1 MVIIF
6 NVLDSKN
13 ILVVEDDLDIREL
26 ISFNLANEGHQV
38 FEANDG
44 EVGIDKAR
52 NNNPD
57 LILLD
62 LMLPG
67 IQGLDVCRII
77 KSDQETKEIPIIIVT
92 ALGQEEDIVKGLE
105 TGADDYITKPF
116 SIKVL
121 IARVNAVLKRSIEVG
136 EDKSKDILING
147 INIKT
152 RSREV
157 RVNENL
163 INDLT
168 FSEFQIL
175 YLLAGHPGWVFTR
188 YQIIDKIRGD
198 NYPVTDRSVD
208 FQIVGLRKKLGDAGK
223 LIKTVRGVGYRFT
236 PDEK

>member
-1 MVIIF
+1 MAQ
-6 NVLDSKN
+6 NKN
-13 ILVVEDDLDIREL
+13 ILVVEDDPDIKEL
-26 ISFNLANEGHQV
+26 ISFNLSNQGHQV
-38 FEANDG
+38 FEANNG
-44 EVGIDKAR
+44 ELGIEKAR
-52 NNNPD
+52 EKLPD

-67 IQGLDVCRII
+67 IHGLDVCRII
-77 KSDQETKEIPIIIVT
+77 KADQETKDIPIIMVT
-92 ALGQEEDIVKGLE
+92 AMGQEEDIVKGLE

-121 IARVNAVLKRSIEVG
+121 LARVSAVLRRSFE
-136 EDKSKDILING
+136 EYDQDSDKSLLING
-147 INIKT
+147 ISIKP
-152 RSREV
+152 RLREV
-157 RVNENL
+157 RVEDKVIGN
-163 INDLT
+163 LT

-223 LIKTVRGVGYRFT
+223 LIRTVRGVGYRFT

>member
-1 MVIIF
+1 MAQ
-6 NVLDSKN
+6 NKN
-13 ILVVEDDLDIREL
+13 ILVVEDDPDIKEL
-26 ISFNLANEGHQV
+26 ISFNLSNQGHQV
-38 FEANDG
+38 FEANNG
-44 EVGIDKAR
+44 ELGIEKAR
-52 NNNPD
+52 EKIPD

-67 IQGLDVCRII
+67 IHGLDVCRII
-77 KSDQETKEIPIIIVT
+77 KADQETKDIPIIMVT
-92 ALGQEEDIVKGLE
+92 AMGQEEDIVKGLE

-121 IARVNAVLKRSIEVG
+121 LARVSAVLRRSFE
-136 EDKSKDILING
+136 EYDQDSDKSLLING
-147 INIKT
+147 ISIKP
-152 RSREV
+152 RLREV
-157 RVNENL
+157 RVEDKVIGN
-163 INDLT
+163 LT

-208 FQIVGLRKKLGDAGK
+208 FQIVGLRKKLGGAGK
-223 LIKTVRGVGYRFT
+223 LIRTVRGVGYRFI

>member
-1 MVIIF
+1 MSEKANRV
-6 NVLDSKN
+6 
-13 ILVVEDDLDIREL
+13 LVVEDDLDIREL

-77 KSDQETKEIPIIIVT
+77 KSDQETKEIPIIMVT

-121 IARVNAVLKRSIEVG
+121 IARVNAVLKRSIKFG

-157 RVNENL
+157 WVNKNP

>member
-6 NVLDSKN
+6 IVLDSKN

-77 KSDQETKEIPIIIVT
+77 KSDQETKEIPIIMVT

-157 RVNENL
+157 WVNKNP

-223 LIKTVRGVGYRFT
+223 LIRTVRGVGYRFT